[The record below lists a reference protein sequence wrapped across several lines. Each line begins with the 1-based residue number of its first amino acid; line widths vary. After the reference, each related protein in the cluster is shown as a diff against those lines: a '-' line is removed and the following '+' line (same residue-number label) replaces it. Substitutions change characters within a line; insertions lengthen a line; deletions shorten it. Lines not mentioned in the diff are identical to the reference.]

1 MAQRGGAEEKGT
13 LREVEKAE
21 KFLLFQPRK
30 KLLNHQRFWAGWIMN
45 LPLQW
50 SAGWYCRDV
59 QPCSHLAAGDKR
71 AHLKTNNPASVQIQL
86 TLCISLFHDCKD
98 CAATSVPISKAAV
111 FLQVSVIQEQQT
123 KGCHGDTARAATG
136 QRRGGTRAHTSKH
149 GEKVFNILPANP
161 AESTDRQSLN

>member
-111 FLQVSVIQEQQT
+111 FCRWAWSRSSRPKAVMAIQHEQPRD
-123 KGCHGDTARAATG
+123 KGG
-136 QRRGGTRAHTSKH
+136 GGTRAHTSKH